1 MKISVRKGCKVFVV
15 YVMDDKDNE
24 NKLKIEDIPI
34 LKDFKDVFPKEVP
47 KLPPKRDIEFTID
60 LIPGA
65 IQTSEALYQ
74 INIIEL
80 TELKSQLQELIDK
93 KYIRP
98 SVSPWGA
105 TVLFVKKKLWKLNPV
120 ID

>member
-1 MKISVRKGCKVFVV
+1 MKVTIREIFVLQMKILVRKGCKVFFA

-24 NKLKIEDIPI
+24 RKLKIEDIPI
-34 LKDFKDVFPKEVP
+34 LKEFEDIFLKEVP
-47 KLPPKRDIEFTID
+47 GLPPKRDKDFTID

-65 IQTSEALYQ
+65 VPTSKYPYWM
-74 INIIEL
+74 NIIEL

-98 SVSPWGA
+98 SVSP
-105 TVLFVKKKLWKLNPV
+105 
-120 ID
+120 